1 MSIVLGTTAEGTTAR
16 DVVTGAMW
24 DLGIISLGE
33 QADGEELAYGL
44 TQLDLML
51 KALAAEGLNP
61 WTEEEGEVSFAAG
74 EYEATMTPRPAE
86 VSEARLVM
94 SGTYQRSLY
103 RWGSGEY
110 NSIPS
115 KTQRGTP
122 IRYDLRQTATEARL
136 RVWPV
141 PNVPTTVAFT
151 YTRAIENVDAGT
163 VLDVPEMWNDAIR
176 KMLKARL
183 TAFMPEGLPQYVY
196 VEAEVAKQRLLDY
209 GRPESYVLGP
219 MAGGWYA

>member
-1 MSIVLGTTAEGTTAR
+1 MSIVLGTTAQGQTAR
-16 DVVTGAMW
+16 DVVTGAMR

-33 QADGEELAYGL
+33 QADGEELSYGIA
-44 TQLDLML
+44 QLDLML

-61 WTEEEGEVSFAAG
+61 WTEEDGEVTFAAG
-74 EYEATMTPRPAE
+74 EYEATVTPRPAE

-94 SGTYQRSLY
+94 STTYQRALY

-115 KTQRGTP
+115 KTQRGAP

-141 PNVPTTVAFT
+141 PNVPTTIAYT
-151 YTRAIENVDAGT
+151 YVRVIEPVSAGT

-183 TAFMPEGLPQYVY
+183 TAFMPEGLPQYVL
-196 VEAEVAKQRLLDY
+196 VEAEIAKQRLLDF
-209 GRPESYVLGP
+209 GRPESYVLG
-219 MAGGWYA
+219 AWGGWCA